1 MSLFAPQSSN
11 GKTIYAI
18 TFSKLEEIPDLASN
32 EEVISHI
39 VIKQRN
45 AESYVIES
53 DINDA
58 KLKELIQTVFDLKP
72 GQVFVTSRRI
82 V

>member
-1 MSLFAPQSSN
+1 MSLYAPQSSN

-18 TFSKLEEIPDLASN
+18 TFNKLEEIPDLSSN
-32 EEVISHI
+32 EEVMSHI

-53 DINDA
+53 DINDT
-58 KLKELIQTVFDLKP
+58 KLKELIQATFDLKA

>member
-1 MSLFAPQSSN
+1 M
-11 GKTIYAI
+11 
-18 TFSKLEEIPDLASN
+18 
-32 EEVISHI
+32 SHI

-53 DINDA
+53 DINDT
-58 KLKELIQTVFDLKP
+58 KLKELIQTTFDLKA
-72 GQVFVTSRRI
+72 GQVSVTSRRI

>member
-1 MSLFAPQSSN
+1 M
-11 GKTIYAI
+11 YAI

-32 EEVISHI
+32 EEVMSHI

-53 DINDA
+53 DINDT
-58 KLKELIQTVFDLKP
+58 KLKELIQTTFDLKA

>member
-1 MSLFAPQSSN
+1 MSLYAPQSSN

-18 TFSKLEEIPDLASN
+18 TFDKLSEIPNLASN
-32 EEVISHI
+32 EEVMSHI
-39 VIKQRN
+39 AIKQQN
-45 AESYVIES
+45 AESYVVES

-58 KLKELIQTVFDLKP
+58 KLKELIQTAFDLKT